1 MFRILNRRLI
11 FGTAIRLTPTF
22 IIPIIGQRNV
32 NDTDNTSR
40 SEDIKSTGWDR
51 VKAMYTKR

>member
-22 IIPIIGQRNV
+22 IIPIVSQRNT
-32 NDTDNTSR
+32 NDVDNTSR
-40 SEDIKSTGWDR
+40 SEDNKSTGWDR
-51 VKAMYTKR
+51 VRAMYTKT